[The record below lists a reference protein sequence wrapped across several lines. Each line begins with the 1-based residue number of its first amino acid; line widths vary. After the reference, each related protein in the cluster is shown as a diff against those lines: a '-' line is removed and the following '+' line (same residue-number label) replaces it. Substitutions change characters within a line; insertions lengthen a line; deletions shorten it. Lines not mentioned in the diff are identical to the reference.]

1 MDILSE
7 DGQVSTHRM
16 HEKRLTELRVNI
28 GRETRR
34 IASYSGVISLAAE
47 ILEIDPNEE
56 DQRLISRAQQGDLNA
71 FNDIV
76 ERHQRAVYSTC
87 LRMLRD
93 PHLAEDAT
101 QDAFVRAWNA
111 IDSFRGGIVR
121 PWLLRIA
128 TNRTYDMLRSKSRRP
143 AGSLDAQP
151 YESEPE
157 WTTQV
162 PVAESPEQYSTRGE
176 VSEFLEAALQHL
188 PEDQRLAIVLSDVQG
203 YGYDEIAQV
212 MDIAVGTVKSRISR
226 GRSRLREYLQ
236 SSPEGMELAERF
248 VRLNDE

>member
-1 MDILSE
+1 MAE
-7 DGQVSTHRM
+7 FP
-16 HEKRLTELRVNI
+16 ELM
-28 GRETRR
+28 
-34 IASYSGVISLAAE
+34 AE
-47 ILEIDPNEE
+47 LVEQDPNEE
-56 DQRLISRAQQGDLNA
+56 DKRLVQLAQEGDMAA
-71 FNDIV
+71 FNEIV

-93 PHLAEDAT
+93 QQLAEDAT

-128 TNRTYDMLRSKSRRP
+128 TNRTYDMLRSRARRP

-162 PVAESPEQYSTRGE
+162 SPGEHPEQFTSRGE
-176 VSEFLEAALQHL
+176 LSDLLQDALGSL

-226 GRSRLREYLQ
+226 GRARLREYLQ
-236 SSPEGMELAERF
+236 QSPTAMELTERYL
-248 VRLNDE
+248 RLNDE

>member
-1 MDILSE
+1 MA
-7 DGQVSTHRM
+7 
-16 HEKRLTELRVNI
+16 ELV
-28 GRETRR
+28 EQ
-34 IASYSGVISLAAE
+34 
-47 ILEIDPNEE
+47 DPNEE
-56 DQRLISRAQQGDLNA
+56 DQRLVRLAQTGDMAA
-71 FNDIV
+71 FNQIV

-93 PHLAEDAT
+93 PQLAEDAA

-111 IDSFRGGIVR
+111 IESFRGGIVR

-128 TNRTYDMLRSKSRRP
+128 TNRTYDILRSKARRP
-143 AGSLDAQP
+143 AASLDAQP
-151 YESEPE
+151 FESEPE

-162 PVAESPEQYSTRGE
+162 SHGEHPEQFTTRGE
-176 VSEFLEAALQHL
+176 LSELLQNALDSL

-226 GRSRLREYLQ
+226 GRARLREYLQ
-236 SSPEGMELAERF
+236 ESPEAMELADRYQ
-248 VRLNDE
+248 RLNDE